1 MKLVAEG
8 VLQQWEKD
16 KLEFVGDLEKSHRQR
31 EELNAQLSQSQ
42 VYSLTLT
49 HSLSLSH
56 THRLADKHTH
66 THTHTQTH
74 THTHTHT
81 HTQENCEQL
90 KGECE
95 MLEHQLCVL
104 RGEIIETSETAKA
117 QWDRERADMLDQL
130 QKLRVEVDHISS
142 QRSGLNPKP

>member
-1 MKLVAEG
+1 MLSS
-8 VLQQWEKD
+8 L
-16 KLEFVGDLEKSHRQR
+16 SHR
-31 EELNAQLSQSQ
+31 
-42 VYSLTLT
+42 YTLTHSLT
-49 HSLSLSH
+49 HSLSLTHTDSQ
-56 THRLADKHTH
+56 THRHTH
-66 THTHTQTH
+66 THTDTH